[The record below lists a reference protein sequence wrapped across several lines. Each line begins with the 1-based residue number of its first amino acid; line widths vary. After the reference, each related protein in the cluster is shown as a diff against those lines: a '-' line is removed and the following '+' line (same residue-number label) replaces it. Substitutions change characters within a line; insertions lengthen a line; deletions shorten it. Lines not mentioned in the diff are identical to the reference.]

1 MSQID
6 WSRAPKG
13 FPLWLEGTNEDHRK
27 HSGWYR
33 RAGEV
38 FEGACGGQWRAVRE
52 GQFFNVHSKPESAPA
67 WTGEGLPP
75 VGTVCQLKNVE
86 SGSEWREVAENGS
99 KVTIIAHYMNAG
111 TPLAAFTV
119 GVIGESFTVDSATES
134 FFEPIR
140 TPEQIAAE
148 ERGRSVEQMV
158 ADLRLLIVGGKEF
171 SVCEALYDAGY
182 RKQAEK

>member
-6 WSRAPKG
+6 WSKAPEGYPVWVESHFESDPSDWHKRIDGGYQDRKKG
-13 FPLWLEGTNEDHRK
+13 IWYDWQVEANE
-27 HSGWYR
+27 
-33 RAGEV
+33 
-38 FEGACGGQWRAVRE
+38 CT
-52 GQFFNVHSKPESAPA
+52 VHEMKQE